1 MWKEIAVDMRIKLG
15 AALAASLYLTL
26 ACTAQKGEIT
36 SDGSSTVTG
45 SIFATK
51 VYPTSEGENWTAIQ
65 QAGTFFVKGTSL
77 SIKGTCT
84 RGVAKIKVGE
94 NGTGGPFYS
103 EEATCGNDGFFTW
116 TKDFGTPIDTTK
128 TITLVAF
135 DISDAAI
142 TGADDSV
149 SAHVDD
155 TVPPGPTITDPAG
168 TSNVSPYTY
177 NGSSPSYL
185 ITGTTA
191 GDAVRVVDANGV
203 NIVPSAGS
211 FSQTVPLTA
220 GQSHTFSYR
229 TYDLAGNVSPAE
241 DVYIDWTPSVGLL
254 LSGVFSS
261 GGIVSDGVTNYSVE
275 QTVFQFTE
283 GEHAPLV
290 STYVLQTGFNFV
302 TNSARQ

>member
-1 MWKEIAVDMRIKLG
+1 MRIRLG

-26 ACTAQKGEIT
+26 SCTAQKGEIT

-51 VYPTSEGENWTAIQ
+51 VYPTSEGENWTAITQ
-65 QAGTFFVKGTSL
+65 SGTFFVKGSSL

-94 NGTGGPFYS
+94 SGTGGPFYS
-103 EEATCGNDGFFTW
+103 EEATCGNDGSFTW
-116 TKDFGTPIDTTK
+116 TKSFTSPIDTTK

-135 DISDAAI
+135 DISDAPI
-142 TGADDSV
+142 SGADDSV

-155 TVPPGPTITDPAG
+155 VVPPGPTITDPAG
-168 TSNVSPYTY
+168 TSSVSPFTY
-177 NGSSPSYL
+177 SGSLPQYD
-185 ITGTTA
+185 ITGTVA
-191 GDAVRVVDANGV
+191 GDAIRVVDSNGV

-211 FSQTVPLTA
+211 WNQVVPLTA

-229 TYDLAGNVSPAE
+229 TYDLAGNASPNE
-241 DVYIDWTPSVGLL
+241 DVYIDWSPAVSLL
-254 LSGVFSS
+254 LAGGFAS
-261 GGIVSDGVTNYSVE
+261 GGIVTDGVSNYSVE
-275 QTVFQFTE
+275 QTSFMFTE
-283 GEHAPLV
+283 GEHAPVV